1 MNYYDEVMRLIRERK
16 IKSTKTIG
24 RETKFKE
31 LGIDSLDLMDMV
43 VGLEKHFGVEF
54 TDEQLINLHTI
65 DDLVKTL
72 EILKK
77 K

>member
-1 MNYYDEVMRLIRERK
+1 MNYYDEVVKLIRHRK
-16 IKSTKTIG
+16 ITKVIT

-31 LGIDSLDLMDMV
+31 LGVDSLDLMDMV
-43 VGLEKHFGVEF
+43 VDLEKHFGVEF
-54 TDEQLINLHTI
+54 TDEQLVNLNTI
-65 DDLVKTL
+65 GDLVVTL

>member
-1 MNYYDEVMRLIRERK
+1 MNYYDEVVKLIRRRK
-16 IKSTKTIG
+16 INKVIT

-31 LGIDSLDLMDMV
+31 LGVDSLDLMDMV
-43 VGLEKHFGVEF
+43 VDLEKHFEVEF
-54 TDEQLINLHTI
+54 TDEQLVNLNTI
-65 DDLVKTL
+65 GDLVVTL